1 MTFWRPF
8 LIAAVL
14 GLVPTVVAAQLE
26 DRRPFAWDVAR
37 AVLIDPTTYAPAL
50 ISYEALRQ
58 DWKTSQGLFAS
69 GWVEKN
75 PRYTISGRPNDVPV
89 SYNEGI
95 RRIRRTTLVVLQYS
109 VINNAAAGVAERLLI
124 ERHPDRKT
132 LIRAMSWIERIAFAS
147 ILAYSNSADHWR
159 QASANRRLALE
170 YAYAIR

>member
-1 MTFWRPF
+1 MTLWRPF
-8 LIAAVL
+8 LIFAVL
-14 GLVPTVVAAQLE
+14 GLVPTVASAQLE

-37 AVLIDPTTYAPAL
+37 AVLIDPTTYAPAI

-58 DWKTSQGLFAS
+58 DWKASQRLFAS

-89 SYNEGI
+89 SYDEGI
-95 RRIRRTTLVVLQYS
+95 RRIRHTSLVVLQYS
-109 VINNAAAGVAERLLI
+109 VINNAAAGVAERLLN

-132 LIRAMSWIERIAFAS
+132 LIRAKSWIERIAFAS